1 MADKTVR
8 LFLWNGQGL
17 YLGPGRDSS
26 LHQHHAIQIGI
37 SYEQPF
43 LLRYHPPDPYIAV
56 PCFFM
61 QPNTPHQIL
70 APSQHAL
77 FLWIEAE
84 SEIARALLA
93 VYASTRFLPV
103 EQLASIQRTTSVL
116 EELLSETVTC
126 EQARHLVARVLSA
139 FLPDTAL
146 SSPTEAR
153 LSLTLDTLKKQA
165 HELAGFSPQQIAALL
180 HLSESRL
187 RHVFRQQVGLSMQ
200 RYLLWQRLLTA
211 IASTIRGVSLTQAA
225 HDAGFADAAHLT
237 RTFRATFGITPS
249 SILKN
254 SHDVQVMSCQPG
266 YTG

>member
-1 MADKTVR
+1 MEESRPKTR

-26 LHQHHAIQIGI
+26 VHQHHAIQIGI
-37 SYEQPF
+37 SFEQPF
-43 LLRYHPPDPYIAV
+43 LLRYHPHDPSTAI

-70 APSQHAL
+70 AASQRSL
-77 FLWIEAE
+77 FLWMEAE
-84 SEIARALLA
+84 SELARALLVA
-93 VYASTRFLPV
+93 YASARFLST
-103 EQLASIQRTTSVL
+103 EQMASIQRATSVL
-116 EELLSETVTC
+116 EGLVFETVTC

-139 FLPDTAL
+139 FLPDTAP
-146 SSPTEAR
+146 SSPLDAR
-153 LSLTLDTLKKQA
+153 LSLTLHALKQQV
-165 HELAGFSPQQIAALL
+165 HELTGFSPQQVAALL

-187 RHVFRQQVGLSMQ
+187 RHVFGQQFGLPMQ

-211 IASTIRGVSLTQAA
+211 IEGTARGVSLTQAA

-254 SHDVQVMSCQPG
+254 SHDVQVMNCQP
-266 YTG
+266 